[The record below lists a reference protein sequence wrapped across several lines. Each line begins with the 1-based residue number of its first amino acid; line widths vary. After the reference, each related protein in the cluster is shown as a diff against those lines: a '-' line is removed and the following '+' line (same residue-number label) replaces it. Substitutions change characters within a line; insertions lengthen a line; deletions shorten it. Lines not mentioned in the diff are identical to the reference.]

1 MNKCKYTKTDFKC
14 DELVLDSQEFC
25 ALHIPFSGVAGTD
38 AKLNELKNAAIY
50 QKIGNNDYDFTGA
63 ILENLD
69 LSPSAFGGQ
78 LTGNEIKNDI
88 YIENAQIIDR
98 FVLSGATVIGLIHIK
113 NCYLGSLHCDNCNIK
128 SNLEFEKS
136 TMRFSTFYKT
146 KIEGSFQLDECTVSD
161 TIVLSD
167 SKIKEDVTVK
177 NSNIKGIS
185 LNDAEI
191 CSGIYLKHT
200 DVCGNISL
208 GRCETKNIYMM
219 NLSIAGNV
227 FLNDAK
233 IYSGIDF
240 SSIQVSE
247 KFSCYGIKFLNS
259 NNKKIFENQVEIFQK
274 AAMICSKNGYR
285 DDADKHYF
293 HEMQARRKLKNIFY
307 QFPDFTIEKI
317 CKYGTDWRPILI
329 WWFAIIFLF
338 AITYF
343 CTGGLKYVCTKQTVT
358 YFWDTVY
365 FSIITITT
373 LGYGD
378 IHPTGIT
385 KIFAGSEAIIGT
397 FFWALFII
405 VVGRKY
411 MR

>member
-14 DELVLDSQEFC
+14 DELALDSQEFC
-25 ALHIPFSGVAGTD
+25 ALHIPFSGIAKDD
-38 AKLNELKNAAIY
+38 AKLNELKNVAIS
-50 QKIGNNDYDFTGA
+50 QKIGNNDYAFIGV

-69 LSPSAFGGQ
+69 LSSWGLGGE
-78 LTGNEIKNDI
+78 LTGSEIKNDI
-88 YIENAQIIDR
+88 YIENAQITDR
-98 FVLSGATVIGLIHIK
+98 FVLSGTTVIGLILVK
-113 NCYLGSLHCDNCNIK
+113 NSHLGSLHCDDCNIK

-136 TMRFSTFYKT
+136 TMCFSKFYKT
-146 KIEGSFQLDECTVSD
+146 KIEGSFQLDECTASD
-161 TIVLSD
+161 TIVLSN
-167 SKIKEDVTVK
+167 SKIKENVTVK

-185 LNDAEI
+185 LDDAEI
-191 CSGIYLKHT
+191 CSGIYLEHT
-200 DVCGNISL
+200 DICGDISL
-208 GRCETKNIYMM
+208 RRCKTTNIYMM
-219 NLSIAGNV
+219 NLSIAGNI

-233 IYSGIDF
+233 IHSGINF

-247 KFSCYGIKFLNS
+247 KFSCYGIKFLSS
-259 NNKKIFENQVEIFQK
+259 NNKKIFKNQVEIFQK
-274 AAMICSKNGYR
+274 AAMICSRNNYR
-285 DDADKHYF
+285 NDADKHYF

-307 QFPDFTIEKI
+307 QFPDYIIEKL
-317 CKYGTDWRPILI
+317 CKYGTDWRPIFI

-343 CTGGLKYVCTKQTVT
+343 CTGGLNYAGTKQTVT

-378 IHPTGIT
+378 IYPTGIT

-397 FFWALFII
+397 FFWALFIM